1 MSNLSQS
8 LSESTL
14 ALTASKVSLPG
25 VTSSLVVASQQQQP
39 SQPQQQS
46 DEQIEEAKRL
56 KVEMLAAL
64 KARREALDAKLK
76 EKNALLKE
84 LCIKE
89 GELTGELPPEI
100 PLNPGEPVPTIRK
113 RVGTEF
119 KLSEDLLKG
128 DSKDNLRANL
138 ELELEI
144 QNKITAAAHK
154 LVNDPRAPK
163 SVRKQRKSS
172 YQQSLKRLQELEAK
186 LNQMKL
192 KRAASSSSNK
202 QMMMAPPPKQRLGVS
217 VPEDLDHD
225 DLDQTQADDEVD
237 ATLSPTRSCPASPR
251 KNLASTSAASVML
264 PENSSSLQNSP
275 HRKSGYIGPNSI
287 YKSTYRNKQFPT
299 FAAGS
304 HSNSPSTGS
313 VLGIDASVGLPLS
326 PQALMSSS
334 GSAASSSGVNLAAGC
349 SSPYRSKYE
358 VPNLQLDS
366 PVGLYNCP
374 QQRTSQAFSSMDDL
388 DALASKS
395 SQKVQLHSQQQ
406 STSSKPPY
414 PTSPIVRR
422 NSANQVMMNHKYV
435 LGQAREVMARVEAAT
450 AAVLNDKAKESRSIP
465 AVAEN
470 VESNA
475 QTTSATDLHHH
486 SHQQSSGSVK
496 YREIGKTIADN
507 ISHNL
512 HNTEEYPPH
521 QMTSRGCRD
530 SESLASYPLPPSH
543 RTTSTT
549 LLPGQTYPEQPAKPI
564 TSLQVEQ
571 ISCMALFVLHHY
583 FLCYRMYF
591 TIAKIFE
598 WPWSLKSLR
607 RVNLPRHHLSTLKS
621 IMMW

>member
-251 KNLASTSAASVML
+251 KNLASASAASVML

-486 SHQQSSGSVK
+486 SHQSSGSVK

-571 ISCMALFVLHHY
+571 ISCMALFVLHTY

>member
-1 MSNLSQS
+1 M
-8 LSESTL
+8 
-14 ALTASKVSLPG
+14 
-25 VTSSLVVASQQQQP
+25 
-39 SQPQQQS
+39 
-46 DEQIEEAKRL
+46 
-56 KVEMLAAL
+56 
-64 KARREALDAKLK
+64 
-76 EKNALLKE
+76 
-84 LCIKE
+84 
-89 GELTGELPPEI
+89 
-100 PLNPGEPVPTIRK
+100 
-113 RVGTEF
+113 
-119 KLSEDLLKG
+119 
-128 DSKDNLRANL
+128 
-138 ELELEI
+138 
-144 QNKITAAAHK
+144 
-154 LVNDPRAPK
+154 NDPRAPK

-192 KRAASSSSNK
+192 KRAASSSSTTASTTASSSNK
-202 QMMMAPPPKQRLGVS
+202 PMMVPPSKHRLGVS

-225 DLDQTQADDEVD
+225 DLDETQADDEVD

-251 KNLASTSAASVML
+251 KNLAAM

-299 FAAGS
+299 FAS
-304 HSNSPSTGS
+304 HSNSPSTS
-313 VLGIDASVGLPLS
+313 VGIDASVGLPLS

-334 GSAASSSGVNLAAGC
+334 GSAGVTTSA
-349 SSPYRSKYE
+349 SPYRSKYE

-395 SQKVQLHSQQQ
+395 SQKVQLHQQQ
-406 STSSKPPY
+406 SASSTSSTSKPPY

-450 AAVLNDKAKESRSIP
+450 AAVLNDKAKESRSMP
-465 AVAEN
+465 EN
-470 VESNA
+470 LEGPH
-475 QTTSATDLHHH
+475 TTSSVTSTTDLHP
-486 SHQQSSGSVK
+486 HQSAK
-496 YREIGKTIADN
+496 YREIGKTIDN

-564 TSLQVEQ
+564 TSLQVGKY
-571 ISCMALFVLHHY
+571 IFWLFFTCVLNFC
-583 FLCYRMYF
+583 FLF
-591 TIAKIFE
+591 TGCI
-598 WPWSLKSLR
+598 
-607 RVNLPRHHLSTLKS
+607 LPSRKFSNGHGA
-621 IMMW
+621 